1 MRGCGGFRWR
11 VADGGEPLLWCGA
24 PLQLL
29 LGSEL
34 PRLRILSHWRGF
46 WGAVLPV
53 LSFGRGYGGL
63 AACRL
68 AGVGE
73 GLCAIEGA
81 EPLSRCDSAAWPL
94 SLAAL
99 SLWEKTGRAQC
110 RERVCP

>member
-1 MRGCGGFRWR
+1 MERRGCGGFRWR

-24 PLQLL
+24 PLQLR

-68 AGVGE
+68 AGVGV
-73 GLCAIEGA
+73 GLCAIEGDRKRVG
-81 EPLSRCDSAAWPL
+81 EGKSVSVSVDSG
-94 SLAAL
+94 
-99 SLWEKTGRAQC
+99 GR
-110 RERVCP
+110 R